1 MSGPNWKLDEDGKSV
16 TLTFP
21 TEPPVAFKLDHLQ
34 VDDLLRNL
42 GIFRGSMKPEVPT
55 EYALGQKVEAVP
67 NPAWSTEPDLM
78 MGDSLLHIRDP
89 RFGWLHYLIPKGEA
103 KKLAGFLQNQ
113 ANAPPNDQGQ
123 PN

>member
-1 MSGPNWKLDEDGKSV
+1 MCGPTWKLDEDGKTV
-16 TLTFP
+16 TLAFP
-21 TEPPVAFKLDHLQ
+21 TEPPVALKLDAVQ

-42 GIFRGSMKPEVPT
+42 GLFRGSMKPEVPT
-55 EYALGQKVEAVP
+55 GYALGQKVEAVP
-67 NPAWSTEPDLM
+67 DPSWSTEPDLM

-103 KKLAGFLQNQ
+103 KKLAGFFQNQ
-113 ANAPPNDQGQ
+113 ANAPPKDQGQ

>member
-1 MSGPNWKLDEDGKSV
+1 MSGPNWKLDEDGKTV

-21 TEPPVAFKLDHLQ
+21 TEPPVALKLDAVQ

-55 EYALGQKVEAVP
+55 KYALGLKVEAVP
-67 NPAWSTEPDLM
+67 DPAWMTEPDLM
-78 MGDSLLHIRDP
+78 LGDSLLHIRDP
-89 RFGWLHYLIPKGEA
+89 RFGWLHYLIPKTEA
-103 KKLAGFLQNQ
+103 KKLAEFLQTQ
-113 ANAPPNDQGQ
+113 ANAPPKDQGQ

>member
-1 MSGPNWKLDEDGKSV
+1 MSGPNWKLDEDGKTV

-21 TEPPVAFKLDHLQ
+21 TEPPVALKLDAVQ
-34 VDDLLRNL
+34 IDDLLRNL
-42 GIFRGSMKPEVPT
+42 GMFRGGMQPEVPAG
-55 EYALGQKVEAVP
+55 YALGQKVEAVL
-67 NPAWSTEPDLM
+67 NPAWMTEPDLL
-78 MGDSLLHIRDP
+78 MGDSLLHLRDP

-113 ANAPPNDQGQ
+113 ANAAQEQGQ